1 MCIRDSNDSG
11 PQYYDGTIDTTRT
24 MHFGTPTPEQKRAY
38 TRVLQG
44 HIALSR
50 AKFPQGTTGAQ
61 LDMLARQPLFQD
73 GLNYLH
79 GTGHGIGA
87 FLNVHE
93 GPHGFS
99 SSSGG
104 ASVPVALQPG
114 MVLSNEPGYY
124 KTGAFGIRIESAMLV
139 QTATLSSDSNVWL
152 EFATLTRVPISTK
165 LVDGA
170 LLRPDEAA
178 WLRAYNEQCRDDI
191 LPLVK
196 GDYRAEKWL
205 QRQTVWPIP

>member
-1 MCIRDSNDSG
+1 MI
-11 PQYYDGTIDTTRT
+11 
-24 MHFGTPTPEQKRAY
+24 
-38 TRVLQG
+38 
-44 HIALSR
+44 
-50 AKFPQGTTGAQ
+50 
-61 LDMLARQPLFQD
+61 
-73 GLNYLH
+73 
-79 GTGHGIGA
+79 
-87 FLNVHE
+87 
-93 GPHGFS
+93 
-99 SSSGG
+99 
-104 ASVPVALQPG
+104 
-114 MVLSNEPGYY
+114 LSNEPGYY

-139 QTATLSSDSNVWL
+139 RPATPASDSHEWL

-205 QRQTVWPIP
+205 QRQTLWPIP